1 MPQSN
6 INNPG
11 QANAV
16 DRLTLTTHEVRGAD
30 ASIRGMCCGC
40 VPACCGCFEVETA
53 TQGNYC
59 ANCFE
64 GASEE

>member
-1 MPQSN
+1 MPSSD
-6 INNPG
+6 IHNP
-11 QANAV
+11 APSSAV

-40 VPACCGCFEVETA
+40 VPACCGCFEVEAA

-64 GASEE
+64 LGGE

>member
-1 MPQSN
+1 MPNSD
-6 INNPG
+6 IHNPTPSG
-11 QANAV
+11 AV
-16 DRLTLTTHEVRGAD
+16 DRLTLTAHEVRGAD

-40 VPACCGCFEVETA
+40 IPGCCGCFEVETA

-64 GASEE
+64 WGSE